1 MKSATDCCQME
12 QQIQQDAWCPART
25 ARVCQQCLYENCPQI
40 IEKEQRP
47 PNNSK
52 FEYHGNIMSGE

>member
-1 MKSATDCCQME
+1 ME
-12 QQIQQDAWCPART
+12 QQIQQDAWCSART